1 MTSNSEAAEYHRR
14 VTIPYL
20 LEQAKQTLTNDSTP
34 SNSQPPSAS
43 ASKLLHTQA
52 STVRNGPIY
61 EHRPIL
67 DQPSTKQTTTSSQ
80 EPISKKNLIKIMK
93 GGGGIL
99 KRTMNDKNR
108 QTM

>member
-1 MTSNSEAAEYHRR
+1 MTSNSEAAEYHKRD
-14 VTIPYL
+14 TIPYL
-20 LEQAKQTLTNDSTP
+20 LAQAKQTLTNVSTP

-43 ASKLLHTQA
+43 ASKLLNTKA

-61 EHRPIL
+61 EQSTNL
-67 DQPSTKQTTTSSQ
+67 DQPSTKKTTTSSQ
-80 EPISKKNLIKIMK
+80 EPISQKNLIKVVK

-99 KRTMNDKNR
+99 KRTMNDRNR